1 MKIPLRFIFICA
13 LLCGCVGSP
22 KVIED
27 IQMLQSLGYDES
39 DEDELKG
46 TGGAA
51 FISPAQ
57 ESRPQ
62 NITFTGV
69 GKTSKQIRQIIQ
81 AKSPKPIE
89 IGRVGVVLFQEE
101 VARKG
106 LFEII
111 DALQKDPS
119 VGRDVYLAVSKEST
133 EELLKGDYKQS
144 ESVSQ
149 YIRDLIAQNMQRTMP
164 KMDLHRYLFQ
174 YYGDGYDPYMPVI
187 EQKEGH
193 IEMTGVALFQGD
205 KLQDIIGLNE
215 SYMMKILHEDIQ
227 KGIVEVMLSD
237 DQQVT
242 IQNLSS
248 KVKQTVQ
255 LVNGKME
262 VVIKVKVKGNLTEA
276 EKIDVT
282 KNQWVKIVEKAT
294 AQQIEKEGNMLMAK
308 FQDLHVDPL
317 GLGEKARQKGLYQ
330 KENWD
335 NTYSD
340 LPITIKASV
349 EIVQVGITE

>member
-1 MKIPLRFIFICA
+1 
-13 LLCGCVGSP
+13 
-22 KVIED
+22 
-27 IQMLQSLGYDES
+27 
-39 DEDELKG
+39 
-46 TGGAA
+46 
-51 FISPAQ
+51 
-57 ESRPQ
+57 
-62 NITFTGV
+62 
-69 GKTSKQIRQIIQ
+69 
-81 AKSPKPIE
+81 
-89 IGRVGVVLFQEE
+89 
-101 VARKG
+101 
-106 LFEII
+106 
-111 DALQKDPS
+111 
-119 VGRDVYLAVSKEST
+119 
-133 EELLKGDYKQS
+133 
-144 ESVSQ
+144 
-149 YIRDLIAQNMQRTMP
+149 
-164 KMDLHRYLFQ
+164 
-174 YYGDGYDPYMPVI
+174 
-187 EQKEGH
+187 
-193 IEMTGVALFQGD
+193 
-205 KLQDIIGLNE
+205 
-215 SYMMKILHEDIQ
+215 MKILHEDIQ
-227 KGIVEVMLSD
+227 KGIIEVMLSD

-335 NTYSD
+335 NTYSE

>member
-1 MKIPLRFIFICA
+1 
-13 LLCGCVGSP
+13 
-22 KVIED
+22 
-27 IQMLQSLGYDES
+27 
-39 DEDELKG
+39 
-46 TGGAA
+46 
-51 FISPAQ
+51 
-57 ESRPQ
+57 
-62 NITFTGV
+62 
-69 GKTSKQIRQIIQ
+69 
-81 AKSPKPIE
+81 
-89 IGRVGVVLFQEE
+89 VVLFQEE

-282 KNQWVKIVEKAT
+282 KKQWIKIVEKAT
-294 AQQIEKEGNMLMAK
+294 AQQIEKEGKQLMAK